1 MEINYNP
8 EMIILII
15 LIKELNLIFL
25 VDTMN
30 MIGIIFFGRKNQES
44 LFNKFK
50 FIIDIVDNI
59 NNSFCEVSRPKQ
71 CYELIFTKKKPSICI
86 KRDILYNIK
95 KIYYSNIKY
104 ITPNTV
110 QYVLYIFLIIIYL
123 KKNYINKNSL

>member
-30 MIGIIFFGRKNQES
+30 MIGIILFGRKNEES

-59 NNSFCEVSRPKQ
+59 NNVFCEVSRPKQ
-71 CYELIFTKKKPSICI
+71 CYKLIFPKK
-86 KRDILYNIK
+86 NH
-95 KIYYSNIKY
+95 
-104 ITPNTV
+104 
-110 QYVLYIFLIIIYL
+110 QYV
-123 KKNYINKNSL
+123 KKRYFI

>member
-30 MIGIIFFGRKNQES
+30 MIGIILFGRKNEES

-59 NNSFCEVSRPKQ
+59 NNSFCEVSSPKQ
-71 CYELIFTKKKPSICI
+71 CYELIFPKK
-86 KRDILYNIK
+86 NH
-95 KIYYSNIKY
+95 
-104 ITPNTV
+104 
-110 QYVLYIFLIIIYL
+110 QYV
-123 KKNYINKNSL
+123 KKRYFI

>member
-30 MIGIIFFGRKNQES
+30 MIGIILFGRKNEES

-50 FIIDIVDNI
+50 FIIDIVGNI
-59 NNSFCEVSRPKQ
+59 NNAFCEVSRPKQ
-71 CYELIFTKKKPSICI
+71 YYELSICI

-123 KKNYINKNSL
+123 KKNYINKNSP